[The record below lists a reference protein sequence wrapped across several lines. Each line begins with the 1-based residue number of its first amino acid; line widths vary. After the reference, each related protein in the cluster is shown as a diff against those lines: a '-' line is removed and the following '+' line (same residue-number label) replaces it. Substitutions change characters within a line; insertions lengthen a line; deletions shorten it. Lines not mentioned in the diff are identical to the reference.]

1 MGSEMCIRDS
11 TSSYTLWISRLFI
24 DLCYPW
30 TTGRQRLV
38 QAVLYYTT
46 QYLDMWRV
54 NAAQPLA
61 GGLLLSVVPP
71 VVPLVVSAM
80 VVNLRFLKI

>member
-1 MGSEMCIRDS
+1 MNML
-11 TSSYTLWISRLFI
+11 TLYRSLLPLDHR
-24 DLCYPW
+24 YS
-30 TTGRQRLV
+30 GRQRL
-38 QAVLYYTT
+38 VLYYTT

-80 VVNLRFLKI
+80 VVNFSLVKI